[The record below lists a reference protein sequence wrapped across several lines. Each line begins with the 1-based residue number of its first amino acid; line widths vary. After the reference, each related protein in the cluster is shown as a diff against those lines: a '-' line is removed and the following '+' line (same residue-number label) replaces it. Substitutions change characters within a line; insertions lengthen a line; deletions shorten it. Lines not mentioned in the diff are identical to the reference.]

1 MSKFELKS
9 TKSREYRSKT
19 FRLPADLLNDLE
31 QRAQEKELS
40 LNQAVIH
47 RPPVR
52 HCPIAGAGADLG
64 ADAGSER

>member
-40 LNQAVIH
+40 LNQAVIQCLEYAVNSDLF
-47 RPPVR
+47 PS
-52 HCPIAGAGADLG
+52 AGVCDRRIL
-64 ADAGSER
+64 E

>member
-40 LNQAVIH
+40 
-47 RPPVR
+47 
-52 HCPIAGAGADLG
+52 
-64 ADAGSER
+64 